1 MGYIEEE
8 DDLETD
14 SSDDDDDNGGASIGA
29 DLGFLNRS
37 FLHARRTI
45 SLSGSDS
52 EGNDRRSSSRIL
64 HRSRRLARTSL
75 GRKKSSHSGRL
86 ASWSGPTSSG
96 DEVDSRKSFE
106 GGRRSSSYR
115 AQGRR
120 TSGGSSGSGS
130 GSDSFAGDERRKSFR
145 GKGSTEGEHWKQLS
159 VSDGKMRKMHGVHGG
174 IAPVGAAVTL
184 SAKAAAIVN
193 ATSPPATATAPELPT
208 RGQNETEVE
217 GKSDDVPS
225 VPVDTSTAEL
235 TPVKSVSP
243 MSNQPRKRS
252 SARSISINRP
262 VELEHP
268 VVMRTST
275 SFNTKVKCTTGSQ
288 PVVGS
293 VCRRENR
300 VSFRRK
306 Q

>member
-14 SSDDDDDNGGASIGA
+14 RSDDDDDNGGASIRA

-52 EGNDRRSSSRIL
+52 EGNDRRSSYRIL
-64 HRSRRLARTSL
+64 HRSRRLARTPL
-75 GRKKSSHSGRL
+75 GRKKSSPSGRL

-130 GSDSFAGDERRKSFR
+130 GSDSFAVDERRKSFR
-145 GKGSTEGEHWKQLS
+145 GNGSTDGEHWKQLS

-174 IAPVGAAVTL
+174 MVPVGAAVTL

-193 ATSPPATATAPELPT
+193 ATSPPATGPELPT
-208 RGQNETEVE
+208 SGQNGTEVE
-217 GKSDDVPS
+217 GKSDDIPS

-243 MSNQPRKRS
+243 LPNRPRKRL
-252 SARSISINRP
+252 SARSISLNRP

-268 VVMRTST
+268 VVMRTSP
-275 SFNTKVKCTTGSQ
+275 SFNTKVEWTTGSQ
-288 PVVGS
+288 TVVDS

-300 VSFRRK
+300 ACFRRK